1 MTPAQIERAR
11 LRANAW
17 RRIVEI
23 VADMR
28 DGLRYRIWREDPADE
43 HLEHDCELFCELARA
58 LGAFLRIG
66 RR

>member
-17 RRIVEI
+17 RRIIEV

-28 DGLRYRIWREDPADE
+28 DALSYRLWREDPTDE
-43 HLEHDCELFCELARA
+43 HLEHDCELFSELARA
-58 LGAFLRIG
+58 LAAFLRIG